1 MLPDAREPAQILF
14 STVLSFRLLFAR
26 AQACA
31 LLSVSCP
38 RKTRMMQMFYHKIAT
53 MQDPNRPRRGMSA
66 FMLFSNEFRAQ
77 VRLEMPDLS
86 FGDVARELTRRW
98 SDLPFDRK
106 EVWPALSC

>member
-1 MLPDAREPAQILF
+1 
-14 STVLSFRLLFAR
+14 
-26 AQACA
+26 
-31 LLSVSCP
+31 
-38 RKTRMMQMFYHKIAT
+38 MMQMFNHKIAT
-53 MQDPNRPRRGMSA
+53 TQDPNRPRRGMSA

-106 EVWPALSC
+106 EVWAASSCLVAYGPYDIMHEGTLRLANDVSLKDLPRW